1 MTFPF
6 AFIMGTVVSAHS
18 GSPPL
23 DSPLW
28 GRDCVRQHLT
38 LALAHGVSK
47 QMMVCIDLD
56 PTDRAPPLEAV
67 PDQRPGELH
76 RKEVSQ

>member
-1 MTFPF
+1 
-6 AFIMGTVVSAHS
+6 MGTVVSAHS

-56 PTDRAPPLEAV
+56 PTD
-67 PDQRPGELH
+67 
-76 RKEVSQ
+76 

>member
-1 MTFPF
+1 
-6 AFIMGTVVSAHS
+6 MGTVVSAHS

-28 GRDCVRQHLT
+28 GRDWVRQHLT

-47 QMMVCIDLD
+47 RMMVCIDLD
-56 PTDRAPPLEAV
+56 PTDRAPPQGAHTPAV